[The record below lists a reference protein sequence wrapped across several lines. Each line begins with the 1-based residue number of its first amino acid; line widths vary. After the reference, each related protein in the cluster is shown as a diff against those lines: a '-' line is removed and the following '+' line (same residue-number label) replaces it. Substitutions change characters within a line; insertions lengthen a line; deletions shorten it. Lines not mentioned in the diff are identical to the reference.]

1 MKVAI
6 YARYSSENQR
16 DASIADQLRV
26 CREFATRQGWTVI
39 EEFTDHAV
47 SGATLLRAGFQALMR
62 DALTRRFDVVLAES
76 LDRFSRDQ
84 EDTAG
89 LFKRLTFAGVN
100 IVTLA
105 EGDITH
111 LHIGFKGTMNALFL
125 KDLAEKTRRGQR
137 GRVENGKA
145 GGGLCYG
152 YRVVRTLN
160 GATVTTGERE
170 IEPFEASIVQRIFRE
185 FIAGHSPKHIAKTLN
200 AEGAPGPFGGKWSP
214 STINGSIKRGT
225 GILNN
230 ELYIGRMVWN
240 RLRYVKNPD
249 TGKRVSRLNAS
260 SEWITT
266 EVPHLRIVPDE
277 LWSAA
282 KERQVQARRAIASTG
297 KLGAA
302 NRPRYLFSGL
312 TKCGVCGA
320 GFIIGSAN
328 RLMCFGARD
337 QGTCSNRLTIRRD
350 EVERRVLHALQD
362 KLLRQDLFEEFCEE
376 FTREMNRLRMEHR
389 ASLSSA
395 ERELERVRAGI
406 RKVIE
411 AIKDGF
417 AGPELR
423 AEMNELQAR
432 KEFLVAQLSAADA
445 PVPLLH
451 PNLAALYRE
460 KVTSL
465 AAALQHPDSRSEAGE
480 ALRGLVDAIVL
491 VPAGSELRIELKGN
505 LAAMLSA
512 AQNAKRS
519 PEGDLSLQIALVAG
533 ARNRHYLQL
542 WRLTAR

>member
-1 MKVAI
+1 
-6 YARYSSENQR
+6 
-16 DASIADQLRV
+16 
-26 CREFATRQGWTVI
+26 
-39 EEFTDHAV
+39 
-47 SGATLLRAGFQALMR
+47 
-62 DALTRRFDVVLAES
+62 
-76 LDRFSRDQ
+76 
-84 EDTAG
+84 
-89 LFKRLTFAGVN
+89 
-100 IVTLA
+100 
-105 EGDITH
+105 
-111 LHIGFKGTMNALFL
+111 
-125 KDLAEKTRRGQR
+125 
-137 GRVENGKA
+137 
-145 GGGLCYG
+145 
-152 YRVVRTLN
+152 
-160 GATVTTGERE
+160 
-170 IEPFEASIVQRIFRE
+170 
-185 FIAGHSPKHIAKTLN
+185 
-200 AEGAPGPFGGKWSP
+200 
-214 STINGSIKRGT
+214 
-225 GILNN
+225 
-230 ELYIGRMVWN
+230 
-240 RLRYVKNPD
+240 
-249 TGKRVSRLNAS
+249 
-260 SEWITT
+260 
-266 EVPHLRIVPDE
+266 
-277 LWSAA
+277 
-282 KERQVQARRAIASTG
+282 
-297 KLGAA
+297 
-302 NRPRYLFSGL
+302 
-312 TKCGVCGA
+312 
-320 GFIIGSAN
+320 
-328 RLMCFGARD
+328 MCFGARD

-505 LAAMLSA
+505 LAVMLSA

-533 ARNRHYLQL
+533 GGFEPPTFGL
-542 WRLTAR
+542 